1 MRIAPPEAVG
11 YAPMCDDLSHG
22 RRVERRLARW
32 TACFLL
38 LFLALD
44 AGGIACRMSERAM
57 FVRMA
62 AGAPP
67 TPQEAAR
74 HDARRRG
81 VEYLTLAAFAGT
93 AVLWLAWLRLAYGN
107 LALVGSKRS
116 RFTRRGAVGYWFIP
130 VVNLVRPFQVMKD
143 LWLRSESMNDRDAYD
158 QLPAPSFLSAW
169 WGIFLA
175 DGGLAIAV
183 PSLLRQ
189 AGTPADLIDV
199 TDLGIVVNLVG
210 AVAVLLAIGV
220 VRGIDRRQQC
230 FEATLSDLPAAVQR
244 AAHTPRL
251 HA

>member
-1 MRIAPPEAVG
+1 MRIAAPEAVG
-11 YAPMCDDLSHG
+11 YAPMSDDLSHG

-38 LFLALD
+38 VFLALD

-67 TPQEAAR
+67 APQEAAM
-74 HDARRRG
+74 HDARLRG
-81 VEYLTLAAFAGT
+81 VEQLTLAAFAGT

-116 RFTRRGAVGYWFIP
+116 RFTRGGVLAYWFIP
-130 VVNLVRPFQVMKD
+130 VVNLVRPFQIMKD

-158 QLPAPSFLSAW
+158 QLPAPAFLSAW
-169 WGIFLA
+169 WGLFLA
-175 DGGLAIAV
+175 RGGLAMAV
-183 PSLLRQ
+183 TSLVRQ

-210 AVAVLLAIGV
+210 AVGVLLAIALV
-220 VRGIDRRQQC
+220 WGIHRRQQC
-230 FEATLSDLPAAVQR
+230 FEATLPDLPTAVQR

>member
-1 MRIAPPEAVG
+1 MQIAAPQAVG
-11 YAPMCDDLSHG
+11 YAPMSYDLSHG
-22 RRVERRLARW
+22 RRNERRLAWW

-62 AGAPP
+62 AGAAPA
-67 TPQEAAR
+67 PQEAAI
-74 HDARRRG
+74 HDARLRG

-116 RFTRRGAVGYWFIP
+116 RFSRRGAVGYWFIP

-158 QLPAPSFLSAW
+158 QLPAPAFLSAW

-183 PSLLRQ
+183 ASLVRQ
-189 AGTPADLIDV
+189 AGTPGDLIDA
-199 TDLGIVVNLVG
+199 TDLGILVNLVG
-210 AVAVLLAIGV
+210 PVAVLLAIRV
-220 VRGIDRRQQC
+220 VWGIDRRQQC
-230 FEATLSDLPAAVQR
+230 FEATLSDRPAAVQR
-244 AAHTPRL
+244 AARTQRL

>member
-1 MRIAPPEAVG
+1 MAQ
-11 YAPMCDDLSHG
+11 DLNTA
-22 RRVERRLARW
+22 RRAEHTVARC
-32 TACFLL
+32 TTYLLFACLL
-38 LFLALD
+38 LEAGTLASTFSHRAELRVTTD
-44 AGGIACRMSERAM
+44 EPVLPETAAPNDTQTPGIAK
-57 FVRMA
+57 
-62 AGAPP
+62 
-67 TPQEAAR
+67 
-74 HDARRRG
+74 
-81 VEYLTLAAFAGT
+81 LKLAALLGT
-93 AVLWLAWLRLAYGN
+93 GILWLLWLRQAYRN

-116 RFTRRGAVGYWFIP
+116 RFTPRQAIGYWFIP
-130 VVNLVRPFQVMKD
+130 FVNVVWAYQVMKD